1 MCLQLQYSHKEI
13 VNMNATFINV
23 TNATVPTAK
32 SIFVPNLSGRTM
44 APETVLEISVHFI
57 IFMLGTIGNVLVVFV
72 IVRSKSMRCA
82 TNWLVFNL
90 AMSDLGITLINIPL
104 NNIYHFTGWPF
115 GDIMCKYFLG
125 GFGECIVGVSVLTH
139 TALALTRYHIVLNPM
154 RCNIK
159 LRKVRIGI
167 VVIWLLAYSFLSA
180 PLTGMFKLVFSRVIK
195 DYVCK
200 PAWPSLEYKLV
211 YRACVFA
218 ITYVI
223 PMIMATFCYVKIFK
237 TLNHS
242 MSFLRSGSAANPSQ
256 MKRREYRSKRL
267 TKALFLLYTIFAV
280 TTLPLEIFYLLIDSH
295 AIPINSYSAHIWSMF
310 VAMFYSLSIV
320 NPVMLFYMSE
330 EYRSQL
336 SSLFGPSKCCA
347 AKKRKRSLQRGSKG
361 GKQASSHTNNYPLS
375 TTRKDSKKQRMS
387 KKTETGEH
395 EMRPLQAICLDDVG
409 GNDAES
415 KQEKE
420 ETLDVSQNASRSN

>member
-1 MCLQLQYSHKEI
+1 
-13 VNMNATFINV
+13 MNATFSNNV
-23 TNATVPTAK
+23 TNTTVSTAK
-32 SIFVPNLSGRTM
+32 SIFVPNSSRRAM
-44 APETVLEISVHFI
+44 APETIVEISLHFV
-57 IFMLGTIGNVLVVFV
+57 IFMLGTIGNSLVVIV
-72 IVRSKSMRCA
+72 IIRSKSMRCA

-115 GDIMCKYFLG
+115 GEIMCKYFLG

-139 TALALTRYHIVLNPM
+139 TALALTRYHVVLNPM

-159 LRKVRIGI
+159 LRRVRIGI
-167 VVIWLLAYSFLSA
+167 IVIWLLAYLFLSA
-180 PLTGMFKLVFSRVIK
+180 PLTGMFKLMFSRVIK
-195 DYVCK
+195 DFVCR

-218 ITYVI
+218 ITYAI

-242 MSFLRSGSAANPSQ
+242 MNFLRNGSAANPNQ

-267 TKALFLLYTIFAV
+267 TKALFILYTIFAV
-280 TTLPLEIFYLLIDSH
+280 TTLPLEVFYLLIDSR
-295 AIPINSYSAHIWSMF
+295 AIRINSYSAHIWSML
-310 VAMFYSLSIV
+310 VVTFYSLSIV

-336 SSLFGPSKCCA
+336 SSLFGLSKCCT
-347 AKKRKRSLQRGSKG
+347 AKERKNRSLQRGNKG
-361 GKQASSHTNNYPLS
+361 GKQASSHTNNCPLS
-375 TTRKDSKKQRMS
+375 TTRKDSRKQRIS
-387 KKTETGEH
+387 KKTETDEQ
-395 EMRPLQAICLDDVG
+395 EMRPLQAIYVDDAR
-409 GNDAES
+409 GNDAKV
-415 KQEKE
+415 KQQKE
-420 ETLDVSQNASRSN
+420 ETVDAPQNTSRTD